1 MKKDSEIKLDNK
13 QKELLKMLLYSGYTT
28 LKYGDGFG
36 LYATGV
42 TDHGENKALL
52 LSGIVEP
59 NAFDWVKE
67 DEPCEIA
74 KLLNKPY
81 EPETVWDLKDGD
93 EYWWVISYGEVSK
106 DTWNDYCTDYK
117 RRNQGNAFLTK
128 EEAKFEV
135 KRREMVTRLRKHTR
149 PFKVGG
155 ENWTPYWSHTRK
167 SIDFNC
173 VSEAQ
178 EAQLYFESKEKIKQA
193 IAEVGEED
201 FKKYYLGVTE

>member
-13 QKELLKMLLYSGYTT
+13 QKEFLKMLLYSGYTT

-42 TDHGENKALL
+42 TDPGENKALL

-81 EPETVWDLKDGD
+81 EPETVWDLEYGD
-93 EYWWVISYGEVSK
+93 VFWAINSRGHVYR
-106 DTWNDYCTDYK
+106 DTWSGGDFDVEC
-117 RRNQGNAFLTK
+117 RSQGNVFLSK
-128 EEAKFEV
+128 EEAEFEV
-135 KRREMVTRLRKHTR
+135 KRREVVTKVRKYAR
-149 PFKVGG
+149 PFNHNEK
-155 ENWTPYWSHTRK
+155 NLAPFWSHASKRIAINYSVTT
-167 SIDFNC
+167 
-173 VSEAQ
+173 Q
-178 EAQLYFESKEKIKQA
+178 EPHLYFESEEKIKQA
-193 IAEVGEED
+193 IAEVGEDD